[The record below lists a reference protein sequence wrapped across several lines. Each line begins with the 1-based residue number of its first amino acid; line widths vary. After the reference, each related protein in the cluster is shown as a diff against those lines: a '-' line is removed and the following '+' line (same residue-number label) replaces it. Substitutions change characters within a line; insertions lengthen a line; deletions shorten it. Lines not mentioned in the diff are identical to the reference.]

1 MFYALFITVLY
12 RLIFVE
18 TYFIISSDLF
28 SNGGES
34 VDLSVSIKQSLSISP
49 QLIQN
54 LEILQMGSQQLL
66 EYIQQ
71 LAEENPTIDLNEA
84 YSEQNELDQF
94 RLKLMWLRQ
103 MDVQNKVYYN
113 NDNDYTDP
121 FSTVSSE
128 DETLSDYL
136 MTQLGEADIPNRLKR
151 AAEFV
156 AMSLNESGWLT
167 ESAESLASGSG
178 FSEDEIA
185 GAVNII
191 QSLDPPGVGAVDLRS
206 CLILQLER
214 LDFDTVLAQRIVNGH
229 LQDMANKSEEKLASM
244 LGTSV
249 EYTEHA
255 CQLIRSL
262 NPRPSSGFAS
272 KHSTVYITPDII
284 VVSFPDHFEI
294 LTNDYYFPTVKI
306 NTYYMDMFS
315 KTDSDDVKK
324 YLNDKLRQAKS
335 AISGIDQRKTMLLRC
350 AEQIVAYQQEFFRG
364 GNLRPMTMSDLAAA
378 LDVHES
384 TVSRAV
390 KDKFLQCSRGVYPLS
405 RFFSRALGEDG
416 SVSAAMAKEL
426 IRKMVDDE
434 DEKAPLSDN
443 KISENLSRKGV
454 DISRRTVAKYRSE
467 LGIAAA
473 AVRRQQKKTKT

>member
-1 MFYALFITVLY
+1 M
-12 RLIFVE
+12 
-18 TYFIISSDLF
+18 
-28 SNGGES
+28 
-34 VDLSVSIKQSLSISP
+34 DLSVSLKQSLSISP

-113 NDNDYTDP
+113 NDSDYTDP
-121 FSTVSSE
+121 YSTVSTE

-136 MTQLGEADIPNRLKR
+136 MAQLGEADIPNRLKR
-151 AAEFV
+151 AAEFA
-156 AMSLNESGWLT
+156 AMSLDESGWLT
-167 ESAESLASGSG
+167 ESVETLAAVSG
-178 FSEDEIA
+178 FTEAEMAD
-185 GAVNII
+185 AVDII
-191 QSLDPPGVGAVDLRS
+191 QSLDPPGIGADGFGS
-206 CLILQLER
+206 CLILQLKR
-214 LDFDTVLAQRIVNGH
+214 LADDTVLAQRIVNNH
-229 LQDMANKSEEKLASM
+229 LQDMAGKSVEKLAGM
-244 LGTSV
+244 LGAPV
-249 EYTEHA
+249 EDTEYA

-272 KHSTVYITPDII
+272 KHSTVYITSDII

-294 LTNDYYFPTVKI
+294 LTNDYYFPTVKV
-306 NTYYMDMFS
+306 NAYYMDMLS
-315 KTDSDDVKK
+315 QTDSEDVKK
-324 YLNDKLRQAKS
+324 YLNDKLRQAKA

-350 AEQIVAYQQEFFRG
+350 AEQIVAYQQDFFKG

-378 LDVHES
+378 LEVHES

-416 SVSAAMAKEL
+416 TISTATAKQL
-426 IRKMVDDE
+426 IRKLVDDE
-434 DEKAPLSDN
+434 DCMNPLSDN
-443 KISENLSRKGV
+443 KISELLNCKGV

-467 LGIAAA
+467 LGISAA
-473 AVRRQQKKTKT
+473 AVRRQQKKRNI